1 MPPGTGDIHITVSQ
15 GYPISGAVIVTT
27 PQNVALADAVKGMA
41 MYQMEGI
48 NVPILGV
55 IENMA
60 FFTPAELPDNKYYIF
75 GKGGGQRLAAE
86 NNVAFLGEIPLVKS
100 IADAG
105 DNGMPVALDRDDPTA
120 DAFALLAGRVAQE
133 LSILANS

>member
-1 MPPGTGDIHITVSQ
+1 
-15 GYPISGAVIVTT
+15 
-27 PQNVALADAVKGMA
+27 
-41 MYQMEGI
+41 
-48 NVPILGV
+48 
-55 IENMA
+55 
-60 FFTPAELPDNKYYIF
+60 
-75 GKGGGQRLAAE
+75 
-86 NNVAFLGEIPLVKS
+86 LVKS

>member
-1 MPPGTGDIHITVSQ
+1 
-15 GYPISGAVIVTT
+15 
-27 PQNVALADAVKGMA
+27 
-41 MYQMEGI
+41 
-48 NVPILGV
+48 
-55 IENMA
+55 MA